1 VDSRDG
7 GCPAADGA
15 TTSAVISIAINAATE
30 RTVRML
36 DNLDPQ
42 RFESQGQLI
51 ECTARRHPGR
61 LADCPSMTQHDPY
74 DDFERER
81 VVPETPKT
89 AGLPGTDGQ
98 RRSDFAR
105 DRARVLHSAALRRLA
120 DKTQV
125 VGPREGD
132 TPRTRLT
139 HSLEVAQIGRGMAIG
154 LGCDPDLVDM
164 AGLAHDIGHPPY
176 GHNGEQ
182 ALDEF
187 AAAYGGFEG
196 NAQNFRILTILEP
209 KVLDLQGNSVGLN
222 LTRAGLDAVTKYPW
236 SRDGHRRKF
245 GFYDVDHDAAAWM
258 RDRAPADRAC
268 LEAQVMDWADDVA
281 YSVHDI
287 EDGVVSGR
295 IDLRVLADDDEAGAL
310 AKLGERDF
318 AGMRVDDLAAAAHRL
333 SGLPMVAAVG
343 KYDAT
348 LSAAVALKRLTS
360 ELVGRFASAAI
371 AATRSAAGPA
381 PLARYQADLSVP
393 DVVRA
398 EVAVLKTLALQFIM
412 SDPRHQEIQARQ
424 RERIHR
430 VAQSLS
436 VGAPNTLDPLFAPA
450 FNAAAG
456 DDARLRV
463 IVDQIA
469 SYTEGRLERIETT
482 QA

>member
-1 VDSRDG
+1 
-7 GCPAADGA
+7 
-15 TTSAVISIAINAATE
+15 
-30 RTVRML
+30 
-36 DNLDPQ
+36 
-42 RFESQGQLI
+42 
-51 ECTARRHPGR
+51 
-61 LADCPSMTQHDPY
+61 MTQQDPY
-74 DDFERER
+74 DDFDCQR
-81 VVPETPKT
+81 VVPEAPKT
-89 AGLPGTDGQ
+89 AGLPGTEGQ
-98 RRSDFAR
+98 HRSDFAR

-182 ALDEF
+182 ALDEV
-187 AAAYGGFEG
+187 AAAHGGFEG
-196 NAQNFRILTILEP
+196 NAQNFRILTSLEP
-209 KVLDLQGNSVGLN
+209 KVLDQQGHSVGLN

-236 SRDGHRRKF
+236 TRGRHRHKF
-245 GFYDVDHDAAAWM
+245 GFYDVDRDAAAWV
-258 RDRAPADRAC
+258 RERAPADRAC

-281 YSVHDI
+281 YSVHDV

-310 AKLGERDF
+310 AQHGERDF
-318 AGMRVDDLAAAAHRL
+318 AGMRADDLAAAAQRL
-333 SGLPMVAAVG
+333 SGLPVVAAVG

-348 LSAAVALKRLTS
+348 LSASVALKRLTS

-371 AATRSAAGPA
+371 AATRAAAGPG
-381 PLARYQADLSVP
+381 PLARYQADLAVP
-393 DVVRA
+393 EVVRA

-412 SDPRHQEIQARQ
+412 SDPRLQEIQAQQ

-430 VAQSLS
+430 VARWLLS
-436 VGAPNTLDPLFAPA
+436 GAPRTLDPLFVPA
-450 FNAAAG
+450 FNTSPDDG
-456 DDARLRV
+456 DRLRV

>member
-1 VDSRDG
+1 M
-7 GCPAADGA
+7 
-15 TTSAVISIAINAATE
+15 IQE
-30 RTVRML
+30 
-36 DNLDPQ
+36 
-42 RFESQGQLI
+42 
-51 ECTARRHPGR
+51 
-61 LADCPSMTQHDPY
+61 DPY
-74 DDFERER
+74 VNFDRER
-81 VVPETPKT
+81 VVPEAPKT
-89 AGLPGTDGQ
+89 AGLPGTEGQ
-98 RRSDFAR
+98 HRSDFAR

-125 VGPREGD
+125 VGPRESD

-187 AAAYGGFEG
+187 AAAHGGFEG
-196 NAQNFRILTILEP
+196 NAQNFRILTSLEP
-209 KVLDLQGNSVGLN
+209 KVLDQQGHSVGLN

-236 SRDGHRRKF
+236 TRGRDRRKF
-245 GFYDVDHDAAAWM
+245 GFYGFDADAAAWV
-258 RDRAPADRAC
+258 RERAPADRAC

-281 YSVHDI
+281 YSVHDV

-295 IDLRVLADDDEAGAL
+295 IDLRVLADDDEAAAL

-318 AGMRVDDLAAAAHRL
+318 ARVRADDLVAAAHRL
-333 SGLPMVAAVG
+333 SGLPVVAVVG

-348 LSAAVALKRLTS
+348 LAASVALKRLTS

-371 AATRSAAGPA
+371 AATRATAGPGR
-381 PLARYQADLSVP
+381 LARYQTDLQVP
-393 DVVRA
+393 EVVRA
-398 EVAVLKTLALQFIM
+398 EVALLKTLALQFIM
-412 SDPRHQEIQARQ
+412 SDPRHQERQRSQ

-430 VAQSLS
+430 VAHWLLA
-436 VGAPNTLDPLFAPA
+436 GAPRTLDPVFVPG
-450 FNAAAG
+450 FTTAA
-456 DDARLRV
+456 DDGERLRV

-469 SYTEGRLERIETT
+469 SFTEGRLERIETT

>member
-1 VDSRDG
+1 M
-7 GCPAADGA
+7 
-15 TTSAVISIAINAATE
+15 IQE
-30 RTVRML
+30 
-36 DNLDPQ
+36 
-42 RFESQGQLI
+42 
-51 ECTARRHPGR
+51 
-61 LADCPSMTQHDPY
+61 DPY
-74 DDFERER
+74 VNFDRER
-81 VVPETPKT
+81 VVPEAPKT
-89 AGLPGTDGQ
+89 AGLPGTQGQ
-98 RRSDFAR
+98 HRSDFAR

-187 AAAYGGFEG
+187 AAAHGGFEG
-196 NAQNFRILTILEP
+196 NAQNFRILTSLEP
-209 KVLDLQGNSVGLN
+209 KVLDQQGHSVGLN

-236 SRDGHRRKF
+236 TRGQDRSKF
-245 GFYDVDHDAAAWM
+245 GFYGFDADAAAWV
-258 RDRAPADRAC
+258 REHAPADRAC

-281 YSVHDI
+281 YSVHDV

-295 IDLRVLADDDEAGAL
+295 IDLRVLADDDEAAAL

-318 AGMRVDDLAAAAHRL
+318 ARVRADDLVAAAHRL
-333 SGLPMVAAVG
+333 SGLPVVAAVG

-348 LSAAVALKRLTS
+348 LAASVALKRLTS

-371 AATRSAAGPA
+371 AATRATAGPGR
-381 PLARYQADLSVP
+381 LARYQTDLQVP
-393 DVVRA
+393 EVVRA
-398 EVAVLKTLALQFIM
+398 EVALLKTLALQFIM
-412 SDPRHQEIQARQ
+412 SDPRHQERQRSQ

-430 VAQSLS
+430 VAHWLLA
-436 VGAPNTLDPLFAPA
+436 GAPRTLDPVFVPG
-450 FNAAAG
+450 FTTAA
-456 DDARLRV
+456 DDGERLRV

-469 SYTEGRLERIETT
+469 SFTEGRLERIETT